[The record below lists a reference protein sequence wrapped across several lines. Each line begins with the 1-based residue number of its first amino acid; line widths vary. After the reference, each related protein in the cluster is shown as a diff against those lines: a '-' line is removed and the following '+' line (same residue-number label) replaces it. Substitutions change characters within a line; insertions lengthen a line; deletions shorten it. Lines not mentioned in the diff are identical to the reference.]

1 MADIR
6 AQIDRA
12 RDAAGDLAEA
22 ASTRLKDGSA
32 KSGELVNKSREKI
45 GDAYTD
51 ARTKTQ
57 DVATR
62 ANQIIQEHPITAVAG
77 AVAAGAVIA
86 WMFPKGRSAIR
97 AIPAIA
103 TNAGARIVEAAAAAS
118 AAAAE
123 GTEAASD
130 AASRAYHSTRD
141 AAAEGAENARA
152 VANRAYHSAR
162 EIAADGA
169 ESAKA
174 VTQRAYRST
183 RKGAGDAADVVGS
196 GTSEFAN
203 RAARLADDLVSLAS
217 AKAEALGEAVKA
229 RLPKG

>member
-12 RDAAGDLAEA
+12 RDTASELAEA
-22 ASTRLKDGSA
+22 ATTHIKDGTA
-32 KSGELVNKSREKI
+32 KGGELVNKGREKF
-45 GDAYTD
+45 DD
-51 ARTKTQ
+51 ARNKTQ
-57 DVATR
+57 DVAAR

-86 WMFPKGRSAIR
+86 WIFPKGRRAIR

-103 TNAGARIVEAAAAAS
+103 TNAGARIAEAAAAAS

-123 GTEAASD
+123 GAESAGEAAS
-130 AASRAYHSTRD
+130 RVYHSTRD
-141 AAAEGAENARA
+141 AAAEGAETARA
-152 VANRAYHSAR
+152 AASRAYRSAR
-162 EIAADGA
+162 GYAADGA
-169 ESAKA
+169 ESAKN
-174 VTQRAYRST
+174 VTNRAYRST
-183 RKGAGDAADVVGS
+183 RKGAGEAADVVGS
-196 GTSEFAN
+196 GTSDLAD